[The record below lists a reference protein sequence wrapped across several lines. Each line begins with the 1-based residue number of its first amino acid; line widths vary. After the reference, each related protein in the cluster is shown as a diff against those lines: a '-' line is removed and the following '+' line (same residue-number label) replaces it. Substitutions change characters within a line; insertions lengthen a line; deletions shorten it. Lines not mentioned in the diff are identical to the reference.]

1 MAALRL
7 LLFGAPRFEVD
18 GEMVDGVRR
27 KAVAMAA
34 YLALTDRPQTRD
46 MLATLFW
53 PDQDEERGRTS
64 LRSSLHNLTSLST
77 ETWLEADRQMVSL
90 NTEAIEIDVR
100 EFVNAL
106 AGTRVHLHSDGK
118 LCEDC
123 EAALNR
129 AVDLYREDFLTGFSL
144 PDSAE
149 FDTWQATQ
157 REWLNREC
165 SIALR
170 RLTVHAAKGGLKEA
184 IAYARRWLA
193 INMLDEQAHR
203 LLMRLYVANG
213 QRAEALRQYQDCVR
227 LLDEELA
234 TPPEDE
240 TTKLYESIR
249 RGDSLAAGVE
259 GGLSAIDGARGG
271 DLFGATSVLPPMPT
285 LVVGRERV
293 LREIKARLGL
303 PKAEERRPVTV
314 IEGWPGVG
322 KSTTIGALAH
332 DPDLK
337 TAYPDGVLW
346 TSLGEA
352 PNLIAELTVW
362 GEALR
367 LIAPGKV
374 PKLEDLTSQITSAL
388 ANRRMLLI
396 VDDVWQVEHAAP
408 FRAAGQG
415 SAMIM
420 TSRLNMVARALAPTS
435 EDVYRLPVLS
445 DEYALNLL
453 TRLAPEAVREHPD
466 EALELVRD
474 LEGLPLAI
482 QVAGRLL
489 HEEMRMGWGICDLL
503 SELREGKSLLAAQA
517 PGDMREASGQ
527 SQPTIT
533 SLLRRSTDALDEE
546 TLVRFALL
554 GLFVPKPA
562 TFDLRAMAAAWGIV
576 DPKPTARMLVN
587 RGLIEPISG
596 GRFQMHALLVLHA
609 KALLEGA

>member
-7 LLFGAPRFEVD
+7 LLFGAPHFEVD
-18 GEMVDGVRR
+18 GQIVDGVRR
-27 KAVAMAA
+27 KAIAMAT

-46 MLATLFW
+46 MLATMFW

-77 ETWLEADRQMVSL
+77 ETWLEADRQMVAIDAD
-90 NTEAIEIDVR
+90 AIEIDVR
-100 EFVNAL
+100 AFINAL
-106 AGTRVHLHSDGK
+106 ASTRAHLHSDGR

-129 AVDLYREDFLTGFSL
+129 AVDLYHDDFLAGFSL

-165 SIALR
+165 SSALR
-170 RLTVHAAKGGLKEA
+170 RLAMHSAKGGLKEA

-193 INMLDEQAHR
+193 INALDEQAHR

-240 TTKLYESIR
+240 TNRLYESIR
-249 RGDSLAAGVE
+249 RGEPLVTSVE
-259 GGLSAIDGARGG
+259 GGTIAVDGGRGG
-271 DLFGATSVLPPMPT
+271 ELFGASSVLPPMPT
-285 LVVGRERV
+285 LVVGREQA
-293 LREIKARLGL
+293 LSEIKARLGL
-303 PKAEERRPVTV
+303 AKAEDRRPVTV

-332 DPDLK
+332 DPELK
-337 TAYPDGVLW
+337 AAYPDGVLW
-346 TSLGEA
+346 TSLGET
-352 PNLIAELTVW
+352 PNLVAELTVW

-367 LIAPGKV
+367 LIAPGKA
-374 PKLEDLTSQITSAL
+374 PKLEDLTSHITAAL
-388 ANRRMLLI
+388 RDRRMLLI
-396 VDDVWQVEHAAP
+396 VDDVWQVEHATP
-408 FRAAGQG
+408 FRVAGPG
-415 SAMIM
+415 SSLIL
-420 TSRLNMVARALAPTS
+420 TSRLNMVARALAPAS
-435 EDVYRLPVLS
+435 DDVYRLPVLS
-445 DEYALNLL
+445 DEYALSLL
-453 TRLAPEAVREHPD
+453 TRLAPEAVEQHPD

-489 HEEMRMGWGICDLL
+489 HEEMRMGWGIADLL
-503 SELREGKSLLAAQA
+503 AELREGRGLLAAQA
-517 PGDMREASGQ
+517 PGDMPGSDANRA
-527 SQPTIT
+527 PTIAA
-533 SLLRRSTDALDEE
+533 LLKRSTDALDEE
-546 TLVRFALL
+546 TMVRFALL

-562 TFDLRAMAAAWGIV
+562 TFDVKAMAAAWGV
-576 DPKPTARMLVN
+576 DDPKPTARVLVN

-609 KALLEGA
+609 KALLEGP